1 MDVTITINLTP
12 AEARE
17 LMGLPDVQPLQNAAL
32 ARMRE
37 KVMAQADAFSADG
50 LLNMWLGGNSN
61 SAMDAVRDA
70 IGGILSQG
78 LAKSRTTSKAKEAGR
93 E

>member
-37 KVMAQADAFSADG
+37 KVMAQAETFTADG

-78 LAKSRTTSKAKEAGR
+78 LARSKATSKGKEAGR
-93 E
+93 D